1 MFGQKKVLLCPE
13 IGQVK
18 KCLSPIRP
26 HKSNMYENIYFLFQ
40 KNTQTK
46 KFPQA
51 NLFVQIYVFSLQK
64 VKDRPLCFSAKK
76 SAVRVVF
83 KCKRYLKNSMKLIKK
98 FFFLRPPGWK
108 FFSSPAFPETRV
120 LLLFFFLALSSH
132 VLLFCLQV
140 GKCSRRASKKT
151 EKCTHLLTNMEYF
164 EFSVPNFN
172 KDISYSYNK

>member
-1 MFGQKKVLLCPE
+1 
-13 IGQVK
+13 
-18 KCLSPIRP
+18 
-26 HKSNMYENIYFLFQ
+26 MYENIYFLFQ

-46 KFPQA
+46 KFPLA

-83 KCKRYLKNSMKLIKK
+83 KCKLYLKNSMKLIKK

-120 LLLFFFLALSSH
+120 LLLLFFWPCLAMFCFSVCKWGSAREEYQKRLKSAPPCWQIWNILNSVFLILIKIFLILIINSFSYFYLFSLALNPCPT
-132 VLLFCLQV
+132 LFID
-140 GKCSRRASKKT
+140 R
-151 EKCTHLLTNMEYF
+151 
-164 EFSVPNFN
+164 
-172 KDISYSYNK
+172 

>member
-1 MFGQKKVLLCPE
+1 
-13 IGQVK
+13 
-18 KCLSPIRP
+18 
-26 HKSNMYENIYFLFQ
+26 MYENIYFLFQ

-46 KFPQA
+46 KFPLA

-83 KCKRYLKNSMKLIKK
+83 KFKLYLKNSMKLIKK
-98 FFFLRPPGWK
+98 FFFFAAARVK
-108 FFSSPAFPETRV
+108 IFFVTRISGNKSIIII
-120 LLLFFFLALSSH
+120 FLALSSH

-140 GKCSRRASKKT
+140 GKCSRRVSKKT
-151 EKCTHLLTNMEYF
+151 EKCTPLLTNMEYF